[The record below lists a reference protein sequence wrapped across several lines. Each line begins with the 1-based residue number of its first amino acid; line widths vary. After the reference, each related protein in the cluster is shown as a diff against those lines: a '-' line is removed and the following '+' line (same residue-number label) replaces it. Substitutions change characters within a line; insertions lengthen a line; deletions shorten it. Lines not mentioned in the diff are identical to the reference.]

1 MSLISIPMTKND
13 NMNNSSYI
21 ISEDGAIFSINKDG
35 SIDRLAKID
44 ANGAIYNANGEIL
57 VPRSRKKWIL
67 WLLVLL
73 FALIAIGLG
82 FLCIDTALRLKAESE
97 SKQQVMVELSSKKQ
111 KITKLENKLKR
122 NEPYI
127 YER

>member
-1 MSLISIPMTKND
+1 MKKD
-13 NMNNSSYI
+13 NNTNNSNYI
-21 ISEDGAIFSINKDG
+21 ISEDGTIFSINKDG
-35 SIDRLAKID
+35 SIDRLARID
-44 ANGAIYNANGEIL
+44 ANGEIHNVYGEIL
-57 VPRSRKKWIL
+57 VPKSRKKWIL

-82 FLCIDTALRLKAESE
+82 FLCIDTTLKLKAESK

-111 KITKLENKLKR
+111 EITKLENKLKR